1 MYRIKSHKK
10 FEKGLEKLKKKGL
23 KQKHVDGLYL
33 VIGILSKGGK
43 LGLEYHDHK
52 LRGEYEGFRE
62 CHIQGDLLLVY
73 QIIKDELVLVLI
85 DIGTHSY
92 LF

>member
-1 MYRIKSHKK
+1 MVVNLIANKKTLPIKYR
-10 FEKGLEKLKKKGL
+10 
-23 KQKHVDGLYL
+23 
-33 VIGILSKGGK
+33 
-43 LGLEYHDHK
+43 DHK
-52 LRGEYEGFRE
+52 LNGEFAEYRE

-85 DIGTHSY
+85 NIGTHSE

>member
-1 MYRIKSHKK
+1 MYHVIRSNTYSKAIKK
-10 FEKGLEKLKKKGL
+10 FVKSGKVKLSDVDMVVNLIANKKTLPIK
-23 KQKHVDGLYL
+23 
-33 VIGILSKGGK
+33 
-43 LGLEYHDHK
+43 YHDHK
-52 LRGEYEGFRE
+52 LNGEFAEYRE

-85 DIGTHSY
+85 NIGTHSE

>member
-1 MYRIKSHKK
+1 MYFIVHSKSYNKAIKKLIKSGKVKLSEVDEIVDLIANKK
-10 FEKGLEKLKKKGL
+10 VLPIK
-23 KQKHVDGLYL
+23 YR
-33 VIGILSKGGK
+33 
-43 LGLEYHDHK
+43 DHK
-52 LRGEYEGFRE
+52 LNGEFSEYRE